1 MATTSFDHL
10 FKVLLVGDS
19 GVGKSSI
26 LMRFTSG
33 DFDDMSPTI
42 GVDFKLKMLDVDGKR
57 MKLTIWDTA
66 GQERF
71 RTLTSSYYRGAQ
83 GIIFAYDVTRPETFH
98 SLSELWMHE
107 VDMYATI
114 PDAIKMVVG
123 NKVDREKERRVSRE
137 EGKAFARQHGCLF
150 IETSAKSNVKVAQAF
165 EELVRKILETPQ
177 LVQDASSAGTGINLN
192 RQGDEESRSINCC

>member
-1 MATTSFDHL
+1 
-10 FKVLLVGDS
+10 
-19 GVGKSSI
+19 
-26 LMRFTSG
+26 
-33 DFDDMSPTI
+33 
-42 GVDFKLKMLDVDGKR
+42 
-57 MKLTIWDTA
+57 
-66 GQERF
+66 
-71 RTLTSSYYRGAQ
+71 
-83 GIIFAYDVTRPETFH
+83 
-98 SLSELWMHE
+98 
-107 VDMYATI
+107 MYATI

-192 RQGDEESRSINCC
+192 RQGDEESRSSNCC